1 MRSLRFWVVCLL
13 LGAAAVL
20 LRLRGD
26 VDIAPKSEPLS
37 RLSMSIGT
45 WQGRD
50 IPLEGYV
57 LDVLGQGVFL
67 NRTYLPVQ
75 GAPQRDSQG
84 RGYDDGPIGL
94 FIGYFP
100 TQRTGQAIHSPQN
113 CLPGAGWN
121 FESKGVTELTDADGK
136 HYRVGAYLIS
146 NGKDRDEVLYWYR
159 SHGRSIASD
168 YAAKWYTLTDS
179 ILHNR
184 TDAAL
189 IRVITPLQP
198 GEAPRDAELR
208 AVSFAEQ
215 MNPMLSAYIPD

>member
-1 MRSLRFWVVCLL
+1 M
-13 LGAAAVL
+13 GAAAL
-20 LRLRGD
+20 YLRLRGD
-26 VDIAPKSEPLS
+26 VDRVPKSEPLS
-37 RLSMSIGT
+37 GLSMLIGG
-45 WQGRD
+45 WQGREV
-50 IPLEGYV
+50 PLDGYV

-67 NRTYLPVQ
+67 NRTYLPV
-75 GAPQRDSQG
+75 GGGRKGDPQAR
-84 RGYDDGPIGL
+84 RYENGPIGL

-121 FESKGVTELTDADGK
+121 FESKGIAELTDSDGRR
-136 HYRVGAYLIS
+136 YRVGAYLIS

-198 GEAPRDAELR
+198 GETPRDAELR
-208 AVSFAEQ
+208 AVSFAEE
-215 MNPMLSAYIPD
+215 MNPLLPVYIPD

>member
-1 MRSLRFWVVCLL
+1 MRSPRFWVICLL
-13 LGAAAVL
+13 LSAAAVL
-20 LRLRGD
+20 LQLRGD
-26 VDIAPKSEPLS
+26 VDRVPTSEPLS
-37 RLSMSIGT
+37 KLSMSIGG
-45 WQGRD
+45 WEGRE
-50 IPLEGYV
+50 IPLDGYV
-57 LDVLGQGVFL
+57 LDVLGKGVFL
-67 NRTYLPVQ
+67 NRTYIPVRQ
-75 GAPQRDSQG
+75 GQQHNSRENDN
-84 RGYDDGPIGL
+84 GPIGL

-121 FESKGVTELTDADGK
+121 FESKGVTDLVDSAGTR
-136 HYRVGAYLIS
+136 YRVGTYLIS
-146 NGKDRDEVLYWYR
+146 NGKDRDQVLYWYR

-189 IRVITPLQP
+189 IRVITPLQQ
-198 GEAPRDAELR
+198 GESPQDAKQR

>member
-1 MRSLRFWVVCLL
+1 MRSLRFWVICLL
-13 LGAAAVL
+13 LAATFVL

-26 VDIAPKSEPLS
+26 VDQVPKSEPLNG
-37 RLSMSIGT
+37 LSMSIGG
-45 WQGRD
+45 WQGREV
-50 IPLEGYV
+50 PLDGYV

-67 NRTYLPVQ
+67 NRTYLPM
-75 GAPQRDSQG
+75 
-84 RGYDDGPIGL
+84 RGGLQSNQHEREYDDAPIGL

-121 FESKGVTELTDADGK
+121 FESKGLADLTDSEGRRY
-136 HYRVGAYLIS
+136 HVGSYLIS

-189 IRVITPLQP
+189 IRVITPLRQ
-198 GEAPRDAELR
+198 GESPREAELR

-215 MNPMLSAYIPD
+215 MNPLLSAYIPD

>member
-1 MRSLRFWVVCLL
+1 M
-13 LGAAAVL
+13 GAAAVF

-26 VDIAPKSEPLS
+26 VDRVPKSEPLS
-37 RLSMSIGT
+37 GLSMLIGG
-45 WQGRD
+45 WQGREV
-50 IPLEGYV
+50 PLDGHV

-67 NRTYLPVQ
+67 NRTYLPVRE
-75 GAPQRDSQG
+75 GRKRDQQE
-84 RGYDDGPIGL
+84 RRYDNGPIGL

-121 FESKGVTELTDADGK
+121 FESKGVAELTDLEGRR
-136 HYRVGAYLIS
+136 YRVGAYLIS

-198 GEAPRDAELR
+198 GETPRDAELR
-208 AVSFAEQ
+208 AVSFAKQ
-215 MNPMLSAYIPD
+215 MNPLLPAYIPD

>member
-1 MRSLRFWVVCLL
+1 MRSPQFWVACILM
-13 LGAAAVL
+13 GAAAVF

-26 VDIAPKSEPLS
+26 VDRVPKSEPL
-37 RLSMSIGT
+37 RGLSMLIGS
-45 WQGRD
+45 WQGTEV
-50 IPLEGYV
+50 PLEGYV

-67 NRTYLPVQ
+67 NRTYLPVR
-75 GAPQRDSQG
+75 GDRQRDPQEH
-84 RGYDDGPIGL
+84 RYDNGPIGL

-113 CLPGAGWN
+113 CLPGAGWT
-121 FESKGVTELTDADGK
+121 FESKGLAELTDADGR
-136 HYRVGAYLIS
+136 HYQVGAYLIS

-179 ILHNR
+179 ILLNR

-198 GEAPRDAELR
+198 GETPRDAELR

-215 MNPMLSAYIPD
+215 MNPLLPAYIPD

>member
-1 MRSLRFWVVCLL
+1 MKSLQFWVVCLL

-26 VDIAPKSEPLS
+26 VDRVPHSEPLN
-37 RLSMSIGT
+37 RLSMFIGG
-45 WQGRD
+45 WQGREV
-50 IPLEGYV
+50 PLDDYV

-67 NRTYLPVQ
+67 NRTYLPV
-75 GAPQRDSQG
+75 
-84 RGYDDGPIGL
+84 RGGTNQHEQEYDNGPIGL

-121 FESKGVTELTDADGK
+121 FESKGVTDLTDSGGK
-136 HYRVGAYLIS
+136 RYRVGSYLIS
-146 NGKDRDEVLYWYR
+146 NGKDRDVVLYWYR
-159 SHGRSIASD
+159 SHGRNIASD

-179 ILHNR
+179 IMHNR

-189 IRVITPLQP
+189 IRVITPLQQ
-198 GEAPRDAELR
+198 GESPRYAELR
-208 AVSFAEQ
+208 ALSFAEQ
-215 MNPMLSAYIPD
+215 MNPLLSAYIPD

>member
-1 MRSLRFWVVCLL
+1 MRSLRFWVICLL
-13 LGAAAVL
+13 LVATSVL
-20 LRLRGD
+20 LQLRGD
-26 VDIAPKSEPLS
+26 VDQVPKSEPLN
-37 RLSMSIGT
+37 RLSMSIGS
-45 WQGRD
+45 WQGREV
-50 IPLEGYV
+50 PLDGYV

-67 NRTYLPVQ
+67 NRTYLPMR
-75 GAPQRDSQG
+75 GGPQSNQHA
-84 RGYDDGPIGL
+84 RGYDDAPIGL

-121 FESKGVTELTDADGK
+121 FESKGLTDLRDSEGRR
-136 HYRVGAYLIS
+136 YRVGSYLIS

-189 IRVITPLQP
+189 IRVITPLQQ
-198 GEAPRDAELR
+198 GESPREAELR

-215 MNPMLSAYIPD
+215 MNPLLSAYIPD

>member
-1 MRSLRFWVVCLL
+1 MRFWIICLL
-13 LGAAAVL
+13 LVATSVL

-26 VDIAPKSEPLS
+26 VDQVPKSEPLN
-37 RLSMSIGT
+37 RLSMSIGN
-45 WQGRD
+45 WQGREV
-50 IPLEGYV
+50 PLDGYV

-67 NRTYLPVQ
+67 NRTYLPMR
-75 GAPQRDSQG
+75 GARQSNQHEREH
-84 RGYDDGPIGL
+84 DDAPIGL

-121 FESKGVTELTDADGK
+121 FESKGLTDLMDSEGK
-136 HYRVGAYLIS
+136 RYRVGSYLIS

-159 SHGRSIASD
+159 SQGRSIASD

-189 IRVITPLQP
+189 IRVITPLQQ
-198 GEAPRDAELR
+198 GESPREAELR

-215 MNPMLSAYIPD
+215 MNPLLSAYIPD

>member
-1 MRSLRFWVVCLL
+1 MRSLRFWVICLL
-13 LGAAAVL
+13 LGAAAAL
-20 LRLRGD
+20 MRLRGD
-26 VDIAPKSEPLS
+26 VDRAPKGEPLS
-37 RLSMSIGT
+37 RLSMSIGG
-45 WQGRD
+45 WQGRE
-50 IPLEGYV
+50 IPLDGYV

-75 GAPQRDSQG
+75 EG
-84 RGYDDGPIGL
+84 RQHNQLKQEHDNGPIGL

-121 FESKGVTELTDADGK
+121 FDSKGVTELTDSEGK

-189 IRVITPLQP
+189 IRVITPLQQ
-198 GEAPRDAELR
+198 GETPRDAEQR

-215 MNPMLSAYIPD
+215 MNPMLSTYIPD